1 MNKNIFDAKEARKML
16 TDRLE
21 SLIEKQLEYIC
32 TCIKVSINEGINYVD
47 IYVNSIDGFHYTTSD
62 IITRLKNLGYDVHY
76 SSNQKNEYFLKI
88 KW

>member
-16 TDRLE
+16 TDRLK

-32 TCIKVSINEGINYVD
+32 SCIKVSINEGINYAD
-47 IYVNSIDGFHYTTSD
+47 IDVNRIDGFHYTTSD
-62 IITRLKNLGYDVHY
+62 IINLLKNLGYDVNY
-76 SSNQKNEYFLKI
+76 SSNPKNENFLKI